1 MLFSYLKSPVL
12 FENEIEVSCLG
23 NGKILKINGIG
34 KSFGG
39 LQILRDISLE
49 VEKGERIG
57 IIGPNG
63 AGKTTFFNLLV
74 GDLEP
79 THGEI
84 YHYDTN
90 ITKQPNFKR
99 VRNGIVRTFQKN
111 NLLNELSVLDNLLLV
126 LQRKQGSGQVW
137 FKLRGEKQ
145 YPKLYEKADELLET
159 WGLSHQRDAIV
170 KNLSYG
176 EQRQIEILLG
186 VATEPSIL
194 LLDEP
199 TAGMSQSETNYIVN
213 LLHNL
218 PKDLTLMIIEH
229 DLDVVFGL
237 ADRMVVLYDGGVLVS
252 GEPDQV
258 RNDERVNKIY
268 IGSGDEI

>member
-1 MLFSYLKSPVL
+1 VQPKG
-12 FENEIEVSCLG
+12 EKEIEVS
-23 NGKILKINGIG
+23 ILKQETILTISGVG

-49 VEKGERIG
+49 IKTGERIG
-57 IIGPNG
+57 VIGPNG
-63 AGKTTFFNLLV
+63 AGKTTFFNLLT

-79 THGEI
+79 TKGEI
-84 YHYDTN
+84 FHYDNN
-90 ITKQPNFKR
+90 ITKLPNYKR
-99 VRNGIVRTFQKN
+99 VRNGMVRTFQKN

-126 LQRKQGSGQVW
+126 LQRKEGLGRVW
-137 FKLRGEKQ
+137 FKFRGTKQ
-145 YPKLYEKADELLET
+145 YPELYQKANELLET
-159 WGLSHQRDAIV
+159 WGLAHQRDAII

-199 TAGMSQSETNYIVN
+199 TAGMSQSETDYIVD
-213 LLHNL
+213 LLYKL

-229 DLDVVFGL
+229 DLDIVFGL
-237 ADRMVVLYDGGVLVS
+237 ADRMVVLFDGGVLVE
-252 GEPDQV
+252 GEPEKV
-258 RNDERVNKIY
+258 RKDERVNKIY
-268 IGSGDEI
+268 IGSGDEV

>member
-1 MLFSYLKSPVL
+1 VA
-12 FENEIEVSCLG
+12 NDT
-23 NGKILKINGIG
+23 ILSINGIG

-39 LQILRDISLE
+39 LQILKNISLD
-49 VEKGERIG
+49 VKKGERIG

-63 AGKTTFFNLLV
+63 AGKTTFFNLLT

-79 THGEI
+79 TKGEI
-84 YHYDTN
+84 YYDNEN
-90 ITKQPNFKR
+90 ITKQPNYKR
-99 VRNGIVRTFQKN
+99 ARKGLVRTFQKN
-111 NLLNELSVLDNLLLV
+111 NLLNDLSVLDNLLLV
-126 LQRKQGSGQVW
+126 LQRKQGFENVW
-137 FKLRGEKQ
+137 YKVRDAKQ
-145 YPKLYEKADELLET
+145 YPELFNKADELLET
-159 WGLSHQRDAIV
+159 WGLMKQKDVIV

-199 TAGMSQSETNYIVN
+199 TAGMSQSETDYIVD
-213 LLHNL
+213 LLYKL

-229 DLDVVFGL
+229 DLEVVFGL
-237 ADRMVVLYDGGVLVS
+237 SDRMVVLYDGGVLVE
-252 GEPDQV
+252 GEPEQV
-258 RNDERVNKIY
+258 RKDERVNEIY

>member
-1 MLFSYLKSPVL
+1 
-12 FENEIEVSCLG
+12 LG
-23 NGKILKINGIG
+23 NDKILKISGIG

-39 LQILRDISLE
+39 LQILKDISLE
-49 VEKGERIG
+49 VKKGERIG

-79 THGEI
+79 TYGEI

-90 ITKQPNFKR
+90 ITQQPNYKR

-126 LQRKQGSGQVW
+126 LQRKQGTGHIW

-145 YPKLYEKADELLET
+145 YPTLYEKADELLET

-199 TAGMSQSETNYIVN
+199 TAGMSQSETNYIVD
-213 LLHNL
+213 LLHKL

-237 ADRMVVLYDGGVLVS
+237 ADRMVVLFDGGVLVE
-252 GEPDQV
+252 GEPDKV

>member
-1 MLFSYLKSPVL
+1 M
-12 FENEIEVSCLG
+12 SCLEQET
-23 NGKILKINGIG
+23 ILTISGVG

-39 LQILRDISLE
+39 LHILRDISLE
-49 VEKGERIG
+49 IKKGERIG

-63 AGKTTFFNLLV
+63 AGKTTFFNLLT

-79 THGEI
+79 SHGDI
-84 YHYDTN
+84 FHYGKN
-90 ITKQPNFKR
+90 ITKQPNYKR
-99 VRNGIVRTFQKN
+99 VRNGMVRTFQKN

-126 LQRKQGSGQVW
+126 LQRQEGFGRIW
-137 FKLRGEKQ
+137 FKSRGTKQ
-145 YPKLYEKADELLET
+145 YPHLYQKADELLET
-159 WGLSHQRDAIV
+159 WGLSHQRDAII

-199 TAGMSQSETNYIVN
+199 TAGMSQSETDYIVD
-213 LLHNL
+213 LLYKL

-229 DLDVVFGL
+229 DLEVVFGL
-237 ADRMVVLYDGGVLVS
+237 ADRMVVLYDGGVLVE
-252 GEPDQV
+252 GEPEEV
-258 RNDERVNKIY
+258 RKDERVNKIY
-268 IGSGDEI
+268 IGSGDEVEC

>member
-1 MLFSYLKSPVL
+1 MSS
-12 FENEIEVSCLG
+12 EA
-23 NGKILKINGIG
+23 ILTINQIG

-39 LQILRDISLE
+39 LQILKDISLT
-49 VEKGERIG
+49 VNKGERIG

-63 AGKTTFFNLLV
+63 AGKTTFFNLLT

-79 THGEI
+79 SNGEI
-84 YHYDTN
+84 FHYSTN
-90 ITKQPNFKR
+90 MTKQPNYKR
-99 VRNGIVRTFQKN
+99 VRNGMVRTFQKN
-111 NLLNELSVLDNLLLV
+111 NLLNELTVLDNLLLV
-126 LQRKQGSGQVW
+126 LQRKHGFGRVW
-137 FKLRGEKQ
+137 YKLRGSKE
-145 YPKLYEKADELLET
+145 YPNLYHEADELLEK
-159 WGLSHQRDAIV
+159 WGLAHQKDAIV

-199 TAGMSQSETNYIVN
+199 TAGMSQSETDYIVD
-213 LLHNL
+213 LLYKL

-237 ADRMVVLYDGGVLVS
+237 SDRMVVLYDGGVLVE
-252 GEPDQV
+252 GAPDQV
-258 RNDERVNKIY
+258 RTDERVNKIY
-268 IGSGDEI
+268 IGSGDEV

>member
-1 MLFSYLKSPVL
+1 VQPKG
-12 FENEIEVSCLG
+12 EKEIEVS
-23 NGKILKINGIG
+23 ILKQETILTISGVG

-49 VEKGERIG
+49 IKTGERIG
-57 IIGPNG
+57 VIGPNG
-63 AGKTTFFNLLV
+63 AGKTTFFNLLT

-79 THGEI
+79 TKGKI
-84 YHYDTN
+84 FHYDNN
-90 ITKQPNFKR
+90 ITKLPNYKR
-99 VRNGIVRTFQKN
+99 VRNGMVRTFQKN

-126 LQRKQGSGQVW
+126 LQRKEGLGRVW
-137 FKLRGEKQ
+137 FKFRGTKQ
-145 YPKLYEKADELLET
+145 YPELYQKANELLET
-159 WGLSHQRDAIV
+159 WGLAHQRDAII

-199 TAGMSQSETNYIVN
+199 TAGMSQSETDYIVD
-213 LLHNL
+213 LLYKL

-229 DLDVVFGL
+229 DLDIVFGL
-237 ADRMVVLYDGGVLVS
+237 ADRMVVLFDGGVLVE
-252 GEPDQV
+252 GEPEKV
-258 RNDERVNKIY
+258 RKDERVNKIY
-268 IGSGDEI
+268 IGSGDEV

>member
-1 MLFSYLKSPVL
+1 M
-12 FENEIEVSCLG
+12 EQET
-23 NGKILKINGIG
+23 ILTINGVG

-39 LQILRDISLE
+39 LHILKDISLE
-49 VEKGERIG
+49 IKKGERIG

-63 AGKTTFFNLLV
+63 AGKTTFFNLLT

-79 THGEI
+79 SHGDI
-84 YHYDTN
+84 FHYDTN
-90 ITKQPNFKR
+90 ITKQPNYKR
-99 VRNGIVRTFQKN
+99 VRNGMVRTFQKN

-126 LQRKQGSGQVW
+126 LQRKEGFGRIW
-137 FKLRGEKQ
+137 FKSRNTKQ
-145 YPKLYEKADELLET
+145 YPSLYQKADELLET
-159 WGLSHQRDAIV
+159 WGLSHRRDAIV

-199 TAGMSQSETNYIVN
+199 TAGMSQSETDYIVD
-213 LLHNL
+213 LLYKL

-229 DLDVVFGL
+229 DLEVVFGL
-237 ADRMVVLYDGGVLVS
+237 ADRMVVLYDGGVLVE
-252 GEPDQV
+252 GEPEAV
-258 RNDERVNKIY
+258 RKDERVNKIY
-268 IGSGDEI
+268 IGSGEEVEC

>member
-1 MLFSYLKSPVL
+1 MDQEKK
-12 FENEIEVSCLG
+12 
-23 NGKILKINGIG
+23 KILTISGVG

-39 LQILRDISLE
+39 LHILRDISLE
-49 VEKGERIG
+49 VNKGERIG

-63 AGKTTFFNLLV
+63 AGKTTFFNLLT

-79 THGEI
+79 TRGKI
-84 YHYDTN
+84 YHYGTN
-90 ITKQPNFKR
+90 ITKQPNYKR
-99 VRNGIVRTFQKN
+99 VRNGMARTFQKN

-126 LQRKQGSGQVW
+126 LQRKEGFGLVW
-137 FKLRGEKQ
+137 FKSRGTEE
-145 YPKLYEKADELLET
+145 YPKLYQQAYELLEK
-159 WGLSHQRDAIV
+159 WGLAHQQDAIV

-199 TAGMSQSETNYIVN
+199 TAGMSQSETDYIVD
-213 LLHNL
+213 LLYKL

-237 ADRMVVLYDGGVLVS
+237 ADRMVVLFDGGVLVE
-252 GEPDQV
+252 GTPEEV
-258 RNDERVNKIY
+258 RADEKVNKIY
-268 IGSGDEI
+268 IGSGDEV

>member
-1 MLFSYLKSPVL
+1 M
-12 FENEIEVSCLG
+12 EVSG
-23 NGKILKINGIG
+23 MEQETILTITGVG

-39 LQILRDISLE
+39 LHILKDISLE
-49 VEKGERIG
+49 IKKGERIG

-63 AGKTTFFNLLV
+63 AGKTTFFNLLT

-79 THGEI
+79 THGDI
-84 YHYDTN
+84 YHYQTN
-90 ITKQPNFKR
+90 ITKQPNYKR
-99 VRNGIVRTFQKN
+99 VRNGMVRTFQKN

-126 LQRKQGSGQVW
+126 LQRKEGFGQVW
-137 FKLRGEKQ
+137 YKFRGNKH
-145 YPKLYEKADELLET
+145 YPDLYRKADELLET
-159 WGLSHQRDAIV
+159 WGLAHQRDAIV

-186 VATEPSIL
+186 VATDPSIL

-199 TAGMSQSETNYIVN
+199 TAGMSQSETDYIVD
-213 LLHNL
+213 LLYKL

-237 ADRMVVLYDGGVLVS
+237 ADRMVVLFDGVVLVE
-252 GEPDQV
+252 GEPEKV
-258 RNDERVNKIY
+258 RKDERVNKIY
-268 IGSGDEI
+268 IGSGGEV

>member
-1 MLFSYLKSPVL
+1 M
-12 FENEIEVSCLG
+12 G
-23 NGKILKINGIG
+23 NDKILTISGIG

-39 LQILRDISLE
+39 LHILKDISLE

-79 THGEI
+79 TYGEI
-84 YHYDTN
+84 YHYNKN
-90 ITKQPNFKR
+90 ITKQPNYKR
-99 VRNGIVRTFQKN
+99 VRSGIVRTFQKN
-111 NLLNELSVLDNLLLV
+111 NLLNELTVLDNLLLV
-126 LQRKQGSGQVW
+126 LQRKQGLGHVW
-137 FKLRGEKQ
+137 FKLRGQKQ
-145 YPKLYEKADELLET
+145 YSDLYEKADELLET
-159 WGLSHQRDAIV
+159 WGLSHQRDVIV

-186 VATEPSIL
+186 VATDPSIL

-199 TAGMSQSETNYIVN
+199 TAGMSQSETNYIVD
-213 LLHNL
+213 LLYKL

-237 ADRMVVLYDGGVLVS
+237 ADRMVVLYDGGVLVE
-252 GEPDQV
+252 GEPNKV
-258 RNDERVNKIY
+258 RNDDRVNKIY
-268 IGSGDEI
+268 IGSGDEV